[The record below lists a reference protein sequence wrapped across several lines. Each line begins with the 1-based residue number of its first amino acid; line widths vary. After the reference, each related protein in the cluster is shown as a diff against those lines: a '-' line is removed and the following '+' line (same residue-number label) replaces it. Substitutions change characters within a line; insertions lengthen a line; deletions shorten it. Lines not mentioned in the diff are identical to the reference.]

1 MIEAPASR
9 TSDGWV
15 WRRLVLSWSRLQII
29 VSPNRVGQVAT
40 GRNLSAPGTGK
51 AMNHEGFFA
60 GREARQVASS
70 ERFFSCAR

>member
-51 AMNHEGFFA
+51 AM
-60 GREARQVASS
+60 
-70 ERFFSCAR
+70 